1 MLPVAARL
9 QWQLS
14 SRLTLA
20 TQMQRPS
27 LAVLRLATVEMIGGG
42 TAKASSKGMNA
53 TAVSTVDEAC
63 KADSTAKG
71 ANSTAVAVC
80 ENSSSVVTAEATNG
94 STAVGSD
101 TAPPMCTHAPGGIAR
116 VKSPMGN
123 CP

>member
-1 MLPVAARL
+1 MLPVADRL

-14 SRLTLA
+14 SPLTLA

-27 LAVLRLATVEMIGGG
+27 LAVLRLAMEMIGGG